1 MSGQGL
7 LLSSINKYF
16 KNNKEY
22 LNEFIKILNG
32 KSDISLRLLDW
43 LVTHY
48 SKNNNII
55 YWIDDDTLYNNL
67 PSDIDKAK
75 KSKKISLYYDYRAQ
89 LKSYTKF
96 YFDPF
101 RRHNRITYFI
111 NDTESIETTIG
122 QLNFFRWIFQN
133 RVLEYTKNN
142 MKEISNDMSLKSKL
156 KPKTKKKEEKQTTKQ
171 HIYHKK
177 CLIHFD

>member
-16 KNNKEY
+16 KQNNSN
-22 LNEFIKILNG
+22 LDDFIKILNG
-32 KSDISLRLLDW
+32 KSKISLRLLDW

-48 SKNNNII
+48 SKKKNTI
-55 YWIDDDTLYNNL
+55 YWIDSQNIYYDI
-67 PSDIDKAK
+67 PSDIEIAK
-75 KSKKISLYYDYRAQ
+75 KCKKINLYYEYRAQ

-111 NDTESIETTIG
+111 NDNDSIETTIG
-122 QLNFFRWIFQN
+122 QLNFFRWIFMN
-133 RVLEYTKNN
+133 KVLNYALNN
-142 MKEISNDMSLKSKL
+142 IKDISIDMSLNS
-156 KPKTKKKEEKQTTKQ
+156 KTKKKSKETTKLTKQ
-171 HIYHKK
+171 HIDRTRCY
-177 CLIHFD
+177 IHFD